1 MPAFPGIQNTGY
13 WFYEGSLTTP
23 PCTEN
28 MDWMLTALPLEVAA
42 TDIQR
47 FSTLYANN
55 ARPVMPGNRRFVLK
69 SQ

>member
-1 MPAFPGIQNTGY
+1 
-13 WFYEGSLTTP
+13 
-23 PCTEN
+23 